1 MSCNNCFNGCAD
13 IVSDKCVKYTGID
26 IPFLGITN
34 GDTLL
39 HVEEALINFL
49 VPAVNGTGIFPNI
62 DKQYICDLVNQYLP
76 SCSTCTTFTLND
88 ILTALVRATC
98 SLQLQVNSVVNEL
111 AVLNAPYSIECL
123 TGVTTNTDT
132 HDMLQAVINKVCSL
146 QIDIAALTLSLTAYV
161 KQEDLNALI
170 QGYINSSGQNTL
182 IKNRMVPNS
191 AVPYY
196 GPTIYFNGSGA
207 GIGDWD
213 RIFLCNGNNGT
224 PDLRGRTLVGA
235 TDGSMLGNTM
245 NSTVNP
251 ATAGNPLYALGTV
264 VGDNTV
270 TLNVNQIP
278 AHTHTSTTSVT
289 DPGHTHGTDAAA
301 FVSGFNRP
309 VGSGIQ
315 MGSAT
320 ISSATTGISVNVDI
334 GSTGGG
340 LAHSNIQPS
349 IGCRYII
356 YIP

>member
-62 DKQYICDLVNQYLP
+62 DRQYICDLVNQYLP

-98 SLQLQVNSVVNEL
+98 NLQLQVNSVVNEL
-111 AVLNAPYSIECL
+111 AVLNAPYSIGCL

-146 QIDIAALTLSLTAYV
+146 QVDIVALTLSLSAYV
-161 KQEDLNALI
+161 KGVDLDALI
-170 QGYINSSGQNTL
+170 QDYIDDSGQNTL
-182 IKNRMVPNS
+182 IKNRMVPYGV
-191 AVPYY
+191 VPYY
-196 GPTIYFNGSGA
+196 GSITYFDGSGA

-213 RIFLCNGNNGT
+213 RIFLCNGNNLT

-235 TDGSMLGNTM
+235 TDGSMLGGTM
-245 NSTVNP
+245 DPEVIP
-251 ATAGNPLYALGTV
+251 GGGNPTYALGTPE
-264 VGDNTV
+264 GANTV

-278 AHTHTSTTSVT
+278 AHTHTNTTSVN

-315 MGSAT
+315 MGAST
-320 ISSATTGISVNVDI
+320 ISSATTGISVNVNI
-334 GSTGGG
+334 ESTGGG
-340 LAHSNIQPS
+340 LAHPNIQPS